1 MSDPEMQELAAL
13 ERRVAAA
20 LRAHD
25 PAAALAAAAEDPAFS
40 PELQRRIAA
49 VQGDGLRLAARLV
62 TRLRFERLV
71 QGSPHAS
78 AWFEDEPRSFVAAFR
93 RYHAEVPA
101 SAAFPADEAALF
113 AAWCEGDGAAL
124 TRPRGS

>member
-1 MSDPEMQELAAL
+1 MSDGLDELAAL
-13 ERRVAAA
+13 ERRLATA

-25 PAAALAAAAEDPAFS
+25 PEAALAAAIVDPTFS
-40 PELQRRIAA
+40 PELRRRVAA

-71 QGSPHAS
+71 QGSLRAS
-78 AWFEDEPRSFVAAFR
+78 EWFDTDPRSFVAAFR

-101 SAAFPADEAALF
+101 SAVFPADEAALF
-113 AAWCEGDGAAL
+113 AAWCTCND
-124 TRPRGS
+124 R

>member
-1 MSDPEMQELAAL
+1 MSDSGTQELAAL
-13 ERRVAAA
+13 ERRLAAA

-25 PAAALAAAAEDPAFS
+25 PVAALAAAVDDPALS
-40 PELQRRIAA
+40 PALRQRVAA

-71 QGSPHAS
+71 QGSLRAS
-78 AWFEDEPRSFVAAFR
+78 EWFDSDPRSFVAAFR

-101 SAAFPADEAALF
+101 SAVFPADEAALF
-113 AAWCEGDGAAL
+113 ATWCAGDDG
-124 TRPRGS
+124 